1 MRLPRFLWVPF
12 DLGRPFGAPGAPDF
26 QRRVLRAALE
36 LLESGEGPVVLED
49 FPEDA
54 PEGDGSDGASWVCPV
69 TFPPVTGANSDLV
82 ARTLEEISRLAPWV
96 EVGGTDADPVSGV
109 VLAEI
114 PARLGGIV
122 DGTTTM
128 EAAADVSPVEWVR
141 LACDDL
147 RNWYLDAARN
157 QPGRASAT
165 ELRDWFWLQTAAAQ
179 LIAATATALLEH
191 PEPMVKLLAL
201 RVMVPR
207 EYLDRLAPEIAAA
220 GGAG

>member
-69 TFPPVTGANSDLV
+69 TFAAATGANPDLV
-82 ARTLEEISRLAPWV
+82 ARTLEEISRLAPWF
-96 EVGGTDADPVSGV
+96 EVGGADANPVSGY
-109 VLAEI
+109 VLEEI

-122 DGTTTM
+122 DGTATM
-128 EAAADVSPVEWVR
+128 EAAGDVSPEEWVR

-165 ELRDWFWLQTAAAQ
+165 ELREWFWLQTAAAK

-207 EYLDRLAPEIAAA
+207 EYLDRLAPQIAAA